1 MAERLFG
8 LETEYGI
15 VGATSD
21 QDGVQRDAIAY
32 DLATRARDEVP
43 GIQDLSGNGVFLQNG
58 ARFYVDCGHHP
69 EMTTP
74 EVANPWD
81 VVRYI
86 LAGERILE
94 RLATPRQANAA
105 GPLLLKTNID
115 YLTRSSWGCH
125 ESILHRIDPARLPPQ
140 IIPHLVSR
148 VIYTGAGGFNPFS
161 PGVEFVLSPRSLVIE
176 HSTSADSTRGRGIF
190 HTKDEALCNGG
201 HRRLHIICGES
212 LCSEIAM
219 WLRTA
224 TTVLVVA
231 LVEGDVQP
239 GAEMILDNPVG
250 ALRAIVGDPT
260 CRGRVA
266 AGGTHVTPLEIQRHY
281 LRLAEAHARAGFMPP
296 WAETACHQ
304 WRVMLDRLEG
314 APGSVSTILDWA
326 IKRTMFERVLARRG
340 FDWARV
346 AAWTEV
352 LVEMWARF
360 RDDSSI
366 EEMPQV
372 EHLLAPSDVL
382 QGWMRAASSLVHAK
396 GLTWDGV
403 GAFIRLRQEL
413 FECDVRFSQLGGE
426 GIFASLD
433 RAGVLTHHMPGVDN
447 IEHAME
453 NPPTIGRAK
462 LRGEVIK
469 RVLPNRAAFAGSWQS
484 IVSHADH
491 TALDLSNPFETE
503 ERWNRVEK
511 QADRRPPARPLEFP
525 SGPERSDGDGN
536 PLERRSAALDCF
548 LRGDCQTAQRIL
560 HTLLNEDFDV
570 AGTHCH
576 LARVSL
582 KMGREVEARAHAIA
596 AWEQRSAGPRYV
608 VGRTLWFLALFAL
621 IDGADASP
629 WIGRIKTLGPDGD
642 AQMAWTMEPVLH
654 DLRERMSPEAYAIAS
669 ALFHALAGHRG
680 GGSLHSQAWWC
691 NTEPFPIG

>member
-15 VGATSD
+15 VGSTSD
-21 QDGVQRDAIAY
+21 QDGRRRDALTC
-32 DLATRARDEVP
+32 DLAAVARDKAQ
-43 GIQDLSGNGVFLQNG
+43 GIPDLNCNGMFLQNG
-58 ARFYVDCGHHP
+58 ARFYIDCGHHP

-81 VVRYI
+81 AVRYI

-94 RLATPRQANAA
+94 QLATFSAA
-105 GPLLLKTNID
+105 DAAVPLLLKTNVD
-115 YLTRSSWGCH
+115 YLTKSTWGCH
-125 ESILHRIDPARLPPQ
+125 ESILHTIDPAGLPSQ

-148 VIYTGAGGFNPFS
+148 VVYAGAGGFNPFS
-161 PGVEFVLSPRSLVIE
+161 PGVEFVLSPRSLMIE
-176 HSTSADSTRGRGIF
+176 HSTSANSTSGRGIF
-190 HTKDEALCNGG
+190 HTKNEALCNGG
-201 HRRLHIICGES
+201 HKRLHIICGES
-212 LCSEIAM
+212 LCSETAM

-231 LVEGDVQP
+231 MVEGGVQP
-239 GAEMILDNPVG
+239 GAEMTLDDPVG
-250 ALRAIVGDPT
+250 ALHAIVGDPT
-260 CRGRVA
+260 CRIRVDA
-266 AGGTHVTPLEIQRHY
+266 AGKRVTPIEIQRHF
-281 LRLAEAHARAGFMPP
+281 LRLAEEHVRADFMPP
-296 WAETACHQ
+296 WAETACEQ
-304 WRVMLDRLEG
+304 WRTMLDRLEN
-314 APGSVSTILDWA
+314 APDSISTTLDWA
-326 IKRTMFERVLARRG
+326 IKRAVFERVLARHR

-352 LVEMWARF
+352 LVDMGKRPAV
-360 RDDSSI
+360 DGSI
-366 EEMPQV
+366 EKMPPV
-372 EHLLAPSDVL
+372 EHLLAPPESL
-382 QGWMRAASSLVHAK
+382 QERMRAVSSLVQAK
-396 GLTWDGV
+396 GLSWDDV

-433 RAGVLTHHMPGVDN
+433 RASVLTHHMPGVDN

-453 NPPTIGRAK
+453 NPPAIGRAK

-469 RVLPNRAAFAGSWQS
+469 RVLSNRAAFAASWQS
-484 IVSHADH
+484 IINQDEH

-503 ERWNRVEK
+503 ERWSEIVK
-511 QADRRPPARPLEFP
+511 QADRRPPAPRLDFPLGQERPD
-525 SGPERSDGDGN
+525 GGSD
-536 PLERRSAALDCF
+536 PLDRRSAALDCF
-548 LRGDCQTAQRIL
+548 LRGDCQTAECIL
-560 HTLLNEDFDV
+560 HTLLNDDFDV

-582 KMGREVEARAHAIA
+582 RMGREVEARAHAIA

-629 WIGRIKTLGPDGD
+629 WIGRIKTLGPDGE
-642 AQMAWTMEPVLH
+642 ARMGWTMEPVLK
-654 DLRERMSPEAYAIAS
+654 DLRERMSPESYAIVS
-669 ALFHALAGHRG
+669 ALFQALAGHRG
-680 GGSLHSQAWWC
+680 GGRLQHQTWWC
-691 NTEPFPIG
+691 NTESVPID